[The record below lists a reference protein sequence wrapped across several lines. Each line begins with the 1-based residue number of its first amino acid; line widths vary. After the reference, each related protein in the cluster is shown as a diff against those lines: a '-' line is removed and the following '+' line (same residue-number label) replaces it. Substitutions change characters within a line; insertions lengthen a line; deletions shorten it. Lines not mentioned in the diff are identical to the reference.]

1 MPGVLRLG
9 QYLVLHL
16 LTFLLLPH
24 PQFFISSSSLELG
37 LESGRG
43 SQFLAW
49 SVIIAGIECP
59 FVEGHS
65 GKEVTSLR
73 G

>member
-49 SVIIAGIECP
+49 SLLLGLGVPSWRDIL
-59 FVEGHS
+59 V
-65 GKEVTSLR
+65 R
-73 G
+73 R